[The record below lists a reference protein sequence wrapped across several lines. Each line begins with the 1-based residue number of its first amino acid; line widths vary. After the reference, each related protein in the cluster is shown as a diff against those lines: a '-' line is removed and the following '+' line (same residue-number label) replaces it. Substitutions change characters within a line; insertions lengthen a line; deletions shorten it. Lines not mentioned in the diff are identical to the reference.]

1 MVASDAEKGSI
12 PNSPTA
18 TPVDITRA
26 TKSTEDANLDSDA
39 KPTSPASS
47 GLPPAMDEKDH
58 KSAFP
63 SHHPTTVPDAPVVV
77 SRSNRRGLFG
87 RLTLLAEVEDPKT
100 YSRRKKWFI
109 TFIVAV
115 AGATAP
121 MGSSI
126 FFRKW
131 IHLP

>member
-1 MVASDAEKGSI
+1 MGASDTEKGGI
-12 PNSPTA
+12 PDSPTA
-18 TPVDITRA
+18 TPADIANA
-26 TKSTEDANLDSDA
+26 TENTEGANLDNDP
-39 KPTSPASS
+39 KPTSSS
-47 GLPPAMDEKDH
+47 SSDLPPPMEEKDQ
-58 KSAFP
+58 KGAFV
-63 SHHPTTVPDAPVVV
+63 SHFPAIDPDAPIVV

-87 RLTLLAEVEDPKT
+87 QLTLLAEIEDPKT

-126 FFRKW
+126 FFRK
-131 IHLP
+131 

>member
-1 MVASDAEKGSI
+1 MGASDTEKGGI

-18 TPVDITRA
+18 APVDIAHA
-26 TKSTEDANLDSDA
+26 TENTEGANLENDT
-39 KPTSPASS
+39 KPTSSS
-47 GLPPAMDEKDH
+47 SSDLPPAMEEKDQKGGLVSH
-58 KSAFP
+58 FP
-63 SHHPTTVPDAPVVV
+63 ATDPDAPIVV

-87 RLTLLAEVEDPKT
+87 QLTLLAEVEDPKT

-126 FFRKW
+126 FFRK
-131 IHLP
+131 